1 MTTLKTRYIYCLC
14 PDSNLPCGG
23 VRKIYNFVDLLR
35 EMGFEAFVL
44 HAEWGFRCDWFL
56 SDTPIIYMA
65 SPFGSLS
72 GLDETGE
79 VYSLPAMSEEDLLI
93 IPEIFVLQV
102 VPNLAKW
109 KVRGIIF
116 NQNAFQTFSHAAYPS
131 GPFSADFDP
140 KEMPQLYLNERILGV
155 LVVSEHSKAY
165 LEALNLGLK
174 VFSIHNSI
182 NKNLFFYQENKK
194 NRIAYMPRKCLE
206 DSLHVITLIKARGLL
221 KEWTFC
227 PIEGVSE
234 REVGQ
239 VMRES
244 AIFLSFSER
253 EGFGLPPAE
262 AMACGC
268 VVIGYHG
275 QGGKEYIMRPY
286 AYPIDAGDLVAFA
299 LTVEKI
305 ALNYENYKGEGKV
318 ASEYILQHYSQEQE
332 KRDIKH
338 ALDAMGV

>member
-1 MTTLKTRYIYCLC
+1 MAKKTRYIYCLC

-44 HAEWGFRCDWFL
+44 HAEWEFKCDWFL
-56 SDTPIIYMA
+56 SDTPIIYMT

-72 GLDETGE
+72 GLDESGE
-79 VYSLPAMSEEDLLI
+79 AYSLPALSEADLLV

-109 KVRGIIF
+109 NVTGIIF
-116 NQNAFQTFSHAAYPS
+116 NQNAFQTFSHTTFPS
-131 GPFSADFDP
+131 APFSAGDDQ
-140 KEMPQLYLNERILGV
+140 EGVPQLYLNDRILGV

-165 LEALNLGLK
+165 LDALNLDLA
-174 VFSIHNSI
+174 VYSIHNSI
-182 NKNLFFYQENKK
+182 RKSLFFYQAEKK
-194 NRIAYMPRKCLE
+194 KQIAYMPRKSLE

-221 KEWTFC
+221 KEWTFY

-234 REVGQ
+234 AEVSQ
-239 VMRES
+239 IMRES
-244 AIFLSFSER
+244 ALFLSFSER
-253 EGFGLPPAE
+253 EGFGMPPVE

-275 QGGKEYIMRPY
+275 QGGKEYLKRPY
-286 AYPIDAGDLVAFA
+286 AYPIDAGDLVQFA
-299 LTVEKI
+299 LTIEAV
-305 ALNYENYKGEGKV
+305 ALNYETYKHEGKI
-318 ASEYILQHYSQEQE
+318 ASQFILQHYSQEQE
-332 KRDIKH
+332 KLDIKH
-338 ALDAMGV
+338 ALDRLGVF